1 MGYEVSHQ
9 PYSAFA
15 VYEQCMRWD
24 CGCSAAAL
32 NPADSPFEQ
41 KRIEKQFEDAGLCCS
56 PGSCCT
62 TFLHFQIYPQEHIMR
77 TSVSYIGLNAL
88 YNL

>member
-1 MGYEVSHQ
+1 MKDEVSHQ

-15 VYEQCMRWD
+15 VYEQRVRRD
-24 CGCSAAAL
+24 CGCSAAVL

-41 KRIEKQFEDAGLCCS
+41 RRIEEKFEEAGLGCS

-62 TFLHFQIYPQEHIMR
+62 TFLHSQISQKYIMK
-77 TSVSYIGLNAL
+77 TSVFSIGLNVL